1 MKKRKQLSYKEVKQ
15 AALDWLK
22 HKGND
27 MPVKEYSRA
36 DLEIIVDDYIKCIK
50 YLLNGKIVIII
61 GFRHGAHECLM
72 TDSDGDLELD
82 SIPHDN
88 CELTECRYEI
98 EALIGDNG
106 YDENEILYALNEKIR
121 ALSQT

>member
-1 MKKRKQLSYKEVKQ
+1 MKKRKPLSNKEVKQ
-15 AALDWLK
+15 EALKWI
-22 HKGND
+22 KGLD
-27 MPVKEYSRA
+27 VPVKEDSRA

-50 YLLNGKIVIII
+50 YLLNGKIVVII
-61 GFRHGAHECLM
+61 GFRNGVHEWLM
-72 TDSDGDLELD
+72 TDSDGDIELD

-106 YDENEILYALNEKIR
+106 YDDNEILFALNEKIR
-121 ALSQT
+121 SLSQK

>member
-1 MKKRKQLSYKEVKQ
+1 MKKRKPLSNKEVKQ
-15 AALDWLK
+15 EALNWLK
-22 HKGND
+22 CLGV
-27 MPVKEYSRA
+27 PVKEDSRA

-50 YLLNGKIVIII
+50 YLLNGKIVVII
-61 GFRHGAHECLM
+61 GFRNGVHEWLM
-72 TDSDGDLELD
+72 TDSDGDIELD

-106 YDENEILYALNEKIR
+106 YDDNEILFALNEKIR
-121 ALSQT
+121 SLSQK

>member
-1 MKKRKQLSYKEVKQ
+1 MKKRKPLSNKEIKQ
-15 AALDWLK
+15 EARNWLK
-22 HKGND
+22 GLGVS
-27 MPVKEYSRA
+27 VKEDSRA

-50 YLLNGKIVIII
+50 YLLNGKIVVII
-61 GFRHGAHECLM
+61 GFRNGVHEWLM
-72 TDSDGDLELD
+72 TDSDGDIELD

-106 YDENEILYALNEKIR
+106 YDDNEILFALNEKIR
-121 ALSQT
+121 SLSQR